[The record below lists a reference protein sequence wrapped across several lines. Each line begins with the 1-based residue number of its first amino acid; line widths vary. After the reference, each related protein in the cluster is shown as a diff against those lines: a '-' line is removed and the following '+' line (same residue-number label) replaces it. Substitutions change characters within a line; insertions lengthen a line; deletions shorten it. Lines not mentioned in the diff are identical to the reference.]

1 VTARDPG
8 LPDHRPPAQGQP
20 GTAQAASGQ
29 AVQGQPAQGQPAHGQ
44 PAAIMI
50 GPPGAGK
57 TTVGTLVAGLLG
69 LDFVDTDTVI
79 EQAAGKPVS
88 DIFVQDGEDAFRALE
103 RRAVAHLIGS
113 HRGVLA
119 LGGGAILDP
128 GTRELLA
135 GRRVVYLETGF
146 VSAVHRTGLDAPRPL
161 LFGNPRARMKTLLE
175 ERLPVYAGLAWITV
189 PTDDREPGDIAGE
202 IAARLGPGSQN
213 GHDQNGHDQNGH
225 ERNGH
230 GQNGHGQNGH
240 GPAAPPS

>member
-1 VTARDPG
+1 VTAQDPG
-8 LPDHRPPAQGQP
+8 LPDRRPPAPGQP
-20 GTAQAASGQ
+20 EGGQAVSGQ
-29 AVQGQPAQGQPAHGQ
+29 AVPGRPAHGQ

-57 TTVGTLVAGLLG
+57 TTVGALVAGLLG

-103 RRAVAHLIGS
+103 RRAAAHLIGS
-113 HRGVLA
+113 HPGVLA

-175 ERLPVYAGLAWITV
+175 ERLPVYAGLAWLTV
-189 PTDDREPGDIAGE
+189 PTDDREPRDIAGE
-202 IAARLGPGSQN
+202 IAARLAPG
-213 GHDQNGHDQNGH
+213 GQNGH
-225 ERNGH
+225 EQNGH
-230 GQNGHGQNGH
+230 EGNGHGQNGH

>member
-1 VTARDPG
+1 VSAPDPG
-8 LPDHRPPAQGQP
+8 LPDHRAPAQGQP
-20 GTAQAASGQ
+20 EGARAASGQ
-29 AVQGQPAQGQPAHGQ
+29 AVPAQPAHGQ

-57 TTVGTLVAGLLG
+57 TTVGALVAGLLG

-103 RRAVAHLIGS
+103 RRAAAHLIGS
-113 HRGVLA
+113 HPGVLA

-135 GRRVVYLETGF
+135 GRRVIYLETGF

-189 PTDDREPGDIAGE
+189 PTDDREPQDIAGE
-202 IAARLGPGSQN
+202 IAARLAPGSQN
-213 GHDQNGHDQNGH
+213 GHEQNGH

-230 GQNGHGQNGH
+230 GQNGHG
-240 GPAAPPS
+240 PAAPPS

>member
-8 LPDHRPPAQGQP
+8 LPDHQPPARGQP
-20 GTAQAASGQ
+20 EGAQAVSGQ
-29 AVQGQPAQGQPAHGQ
+29 AVQGQPAHGQ

-57 TTVGTLVAGLLG
+57 TTVGELVAGLLG

-103 RRAVAHLIGS
+103 RRAAAHLIGS
-113 HRGVLA
+113 HPGVLA

-175 ERLPVYAGLAWITV
+175 ERLPVYAGLAWLTV

-202 IAARLGPGSQN
+202 IAARLAPGGQN
-213 GHDQNGHDQNGH
+213 GHDQNGHDQSGH
-225 ERNGH
+225 EPNR
-230 GQNGHGQNGH
+230 HGQNGH

>member
-1 VTARDPG
+1 VTAPDPG

-20 GTAQAASGQ
+20 EGARAASGQ
-29 AVQGQPAQGQPAHGQ
+29 AVPAQPAHGQ

-57 TTVGTLVAGLLG
+57 TTVGALVAGLLG

-103 RRAVAHLIGS
+103 RRAAAHLIGS
-113 HRGVLA
+113 HPGVLA
-119 LGGGAILDP
+119 LGGGAILDS

-189 PTDDREPGDIAGE
+189 PTDDREPQDIAGE
-202 IAARLGPGSQN
+202 IAARLAPGSQN
-213 GHDQNGHDQNGH
+213 GHEQNGH

-230 GQNGHGQNGH
+230 GQNGHG
-240 GPAAPPS
+240 PAAPPS